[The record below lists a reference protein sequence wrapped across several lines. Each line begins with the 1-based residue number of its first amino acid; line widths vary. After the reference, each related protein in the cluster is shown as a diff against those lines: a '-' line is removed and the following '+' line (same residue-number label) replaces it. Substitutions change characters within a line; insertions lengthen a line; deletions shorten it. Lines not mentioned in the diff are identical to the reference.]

1 MKAEKIQQLNPNV
14 SVDCVVFG
22 FDFEQLKVLL
32 IEREGNFED
41 KSQRLALPG
50 DLIFNHENLLSAAQR
65 VLEELTGLK
74 DIFLKQVGAFGEPDR
89 ISKETDKQWLRSI
102 RANPDARVI
111 TIAYYSLV
119 QITDYTPQANSF
131 ATSANWYDVRE
142 IDDLAFDHYSILRQA
157 LDQLRMELQSRPV
170 GFNLMPPKFTLG
182 QLQKMYEAILGKILD
197 KRNFRRKILKL
208 DILTALKEKQQE
220 VSHKPAQ
227 YFMFNEENYNKL
239 RESGFDNF
247 GF

>member
-1 MKAEKIQQLNPNV
+1 MTEKIQQLNPNV

-32 IEREGNFED
+32 IERQGNFQD
-41 KSQRLALPG
+41 KSSGLALPG
-50 DLIFNHENLLSAAQR
+50 DLIYNYENLLSAAQR

-119 QITDYTPQANSF
+119 RITDYTPQAKSF
-131 ATSANWYDVRE
+131 ARTANWYDVIE
-142 IDDLAFDHYSILRQA
+142 IEDLAFDHYSILKQS
-157 LDQLRMELQSRPV
+157 LDQLRMELQSRPI

-182 QLQKMYEAILGKILD
+182 QLQKMYEAILGKSLD

-208 DILTALKEKQQE
+208 DILTPLEEKQQE

-227 YFMFNEENYNKL
+227 YFMFNEENYHKL

>member
-1 MKAEKIQQLNPNV
+1 
-14 SVDCVVFG
+14 
-22 FDFEQLKVLL
+22 
-32 IEREGNFED
+32 
-41 KSQRLALPG
+41 
-50 DLIFNHENLLSAAQR
+50 
-65 VLEELTGLK
+65 
-74 DIFLKQVGAFGEPDR
+74 
-89 ISKETDKQWLRSI
+89 
-102 RANPDARVI
+102 
-111 TIAYYSLV
+111 
-119 QITDYTPQANSF
+119 
-131 ATSANWYDVRE
+131 
-142 IDDLAFDHYSILRQA
+142 
-157 LDQLRMELQSRPV
+157 MELQSRPV